1 VSSAGLEPVE
11 GAVEAAG
18 EGSCARRSSALARNP
33 GVSGLGVALGPLIG
47 GAVVEGW
54 SWEAIFWLNVP
65 IGILPLALF
74 ALPNSFGARV
84 RADVVG
90 LLLSGLGLLALVFGI
105 VRGNDAG
112 WSSAKVP
119 GALIGV
125 P

>member
-1 VSSAGLEPVE
+1 MV
-11 GAVEAAG
+11 G
-18 EGSCARRSSALARNP
+18 EGSWARRPSALARSP

-65 IGILPLALF
+65 IGILSIPLALF